1 MRDVLNR
8 TRTIAVVGASNT
20 WNRPS
25 YFAMSYLQDKG
36 YKIIPINPKVAASGD
51 TILGEK
57 VYASLKE
64 IPEDVR
70 VDMVDVFRGS
80 EAAGGVVDEAIE
92 RGASIVWMQLGVRN
106 DEAARRAERAGM
118 SVVMDRCPK
127 IEYSRLNAELGWH
140 GFDSGVISSK
150 RRSLRGGGDEESTTI
165 KDDDDAK
172 PIFSGFETRA
182 IHAGAQPEP
191 VTGARSTPIFQ
202 TTSYVFNDVEH
213 AASLFNLSNFGNIYS
228 RLSNP
233 TTAVLEER
241 ISSLERGR
249 GTTCT
254 SSGHSAQLLAL
265 FTLMS
270 PGDTLVASN
279 RLYVVFEREA
289 REFLNR
295 FTLSFTSEE
304 YHSLIL

>member
-1 MRDVLNR
+1 
-8 TRTIAVVGASNT
+8 
-20 WNRPS
+20 
-25 YFAMSYLQDKG
+25 MSYLQDKG

-270 PGDTLVASN
+270 PVT
-279 RLYVVFEREA
+279 RLWRA
-289 REFLNR
+289 IDC
-295 FTLSFTSEE
+295 T
-304 YHSLIL
+304 